1 MTVKIDRNSGK
12 APRELVLLLVAGQA
26 YPFLA
31 QLQHKNTKPL
41 VVPSSG
47 INTPIAPG
55 EPVKVKVKSLDQ
67 AWMLVTDLAELAH
80 RADNSADDFAT
91 LTANAVVPVP
101 TETTDVAPVLET
113 TPVETPAGKP
123 GKAKAPQEGV

>member
-1 MTVKIDRNSGK
+1 MTVKIDRNAGS
-12 APRELVLLLVAGQA
+12 APRPLVEVFVAGQS

-31 QLQHKNTKPL
+31 TLAHKSTKPL

-55 EPVKVKVKSLDQ
+55 EPVKVKVKSFDQ

-80 RADNSADDFAT
+80 RADNDVPDFAE
-91 LTANAVVPVP
+91 LVAAEVVDEAP
-101 TETTDVAPVLET
+101 APVEA
-113 TPVETPAGKP
+113 PTPADAKGS
-123 GKAKAPQEGV
+123 KAKAQEAK